1 MTGKPVH
8 SMIRVLDE
16 TRATEFYRR
25 AFGLELADRIE
36 FDDFTLIYLRNA
48 TSPFELELTVNK
60 GRTEPYS
67 LGDGYGHFAVVVN
80 DLDGEDARMEAAQ
93 LKPGPLHELKHGG
106 ARIARFFFIKDPDGY
121 STEVI
126 ERGGRFR

>member
-1 MTGKPVH
+1 LSRLKPAIQTSTNSVG
-8 SMIRVLDE
+8 RVLH
-16 TRATEFYRR
+16 A
-25 AFGLELADRIE
+25 A
-36 FDDFTLIYLRNA
+36 
-48 TSPFELELTVNK
+48 
-60 GRTEPYS
+60 
-67 LGDGYGHFAVVVN
+67 LGDGYGHFAVVVD